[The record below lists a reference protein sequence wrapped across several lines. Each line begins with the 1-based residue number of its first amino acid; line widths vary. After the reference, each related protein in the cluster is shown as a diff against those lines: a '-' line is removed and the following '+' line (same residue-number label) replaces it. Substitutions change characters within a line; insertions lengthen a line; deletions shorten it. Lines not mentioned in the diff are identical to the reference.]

1 VAPAAFSSIFA
12 TGVGNQIFDGHLV
25 WVILVS
31 MAVAY
36 IVQVRWLPEN
46 AEGKLKQTESSE

>member
-12 TGVGNQIFDGHLV
+12 TGVRNQIFDGHLV

-36 IVQVRWLPEN
+36 IAQLRWIPEK
-46 AEGKLKQTESSE
+46 AEGKLKQPENSE